1 MPVVPHF
8 LLMEMQS
15 VGTAAMSVISKLD
28 SIKGTPQMKR
38 LFEAEQRY
46 QLSYM
51 LIKALREEC
60 ILTDDDELETA
71 YAAIIERY
79 KPVLG
84 TLPPHST

>member
-1 MPVVPHF
+1 
-8 LLMEMQS
+8 
-15 VGTAAMSVISKLD
+15 
-28 SIKGTPQMKR
+28 MKR

>member
-1 MPVVPHF
+1 MPAVPHF
-8 LLMEMQS
+8 LLMGMQNA
-15 VGTAAMSVISKLD
+15 GTAAMSVISKLD
-28 SIKGTPQMKR
+28 SIKGTHQMKQ
-38 LFEAEQRY
+38 LFEAEQSY

-60 ILTDDDELETA
+60 ILTDDELETA
-71 YAAIIERY
+71 HAAIIERY

>member
-1 MPVVPHF
+1 MPVVSHF
-8 LLMEMQS
+8 LLMEMQI

-28 SIKGTPQMKR
+28 SIKGTPQMKQ
-38 LFEAEQRY
+38 LFEAEQSY

-60 ILTDDDELETA
+60 ILTDDEYETA
-71 YAAIIERY
+71 HAAIIKRY
-79 KPVLG
+79 KPVRG